1 MSNTADFH
9 PAYFQ
14 IAFRT
19 DGPVPQWPERFVII
33 TAYATTGESW
43 SEERNVEADR
53 QLHAHLVA
61 RGHEPIRITGFD
73 PESGH
78 AEPGWAVELPLH
90 EALEVGR
97 LFLQDS
103 IFRVDGDVLTVGR
116 CVCDA
121 EWATVGGFRERVTRI
136 S

>member
-1 MSNTADFH
+1 MSASNDFD

-19 DGPVPQWPERFVII
+19 EGPVPQWPERFVII

-61 RGHEPIRITGFD
+61 RGHEPIRIAGYD

-78 AEPGWAVELPLH
+78 AEPGWAVDLPLS

-97 LFLQDS
+97 SFLQDS
-103 IFRVDGDVLTVGR
+103 IFRVEGDMLTVGR
-116 CVCDA
+116 CVRHA
-121 EWATVGGFRERVTRI
+121 EWAAVGGFRERIDPIV
-136 S
+136 